1 VVASESWERARC
13 RGRKG
18 HNASASEDSLLP
30 VHDHEFTSISYNHR
44 REEATLILFQFS
56 AFFPTDE
63 YLRRSNT
70 SDSKQYHHHKEYGL
84 NFLLPSSTM
93 SPEQAKHSLPNRFLL
108 NTMHVLRN
116 QSITTG

>member
-44 REEATLILFQFS
+44 REEATLILFHLQ
-56 AFFPTDE
+56 T
-63 YLRRSNT
+63 NT
-70 SDSKQYHHHKEYGL
+70 FDAATPPISKQYHHHKECGL

-116 QSITTG
+116 QSVERREES